1 MDIELDREAVKRFE
15 FHDLPKISLN
25 KFFGRAHWSERKKI
39 NDIYKLIIGSL
50 TKEKIN
56 YPCDVEYDFWFK
68 SRPLDCSNACGG
80 MVKLIED
87 CLFVDD
93 SYKMVRS
100 IKITS
105 RKKKDDIVFI
115 KVIRA

>member
-1 MDIELDREAVKRFE
+1 MRIKPENKIKKFE
-15 FHDLPKISLN
+15 FYDLPKVSLN
-25 KFFGRAHWSERKKI
+25 DFYKGGHWSKRKKI
-39 NDIYKLIIGSL
+39 KDAYKLIISSI
-50 TKEKIN
+50 TKETIDF
-56 YPCDVEYDFWFK
+56 PCDVEYEFWFK

-100 IKITS
+100 IKIS
-105 RKKKDDIVFI
+105 SKKRNDDVVFI
-115 KVIRA
+115 KVIPA